1 MELSFF
7 ERKEMVE
14 NQLKTRYTIKSQ
26 RKRCK
31 NMKKILEDIKTNTY
45 ERFYLFYGEEK
56 YMISQMKNQ
65 LKKALVSEDDTMN
78 YSYFEGKK
86 ADSVEIAELAKTL
99 PFFSDHRF
107 IILDETGLGKKSDD
121 SFIEALKEASDTSVL
136 LFIEDSVDKRSKIYK
151 FLSKEGHVVCF
162 ESAGDKELSRW
173 LMSLLKKEGKQMS
186 SSTMRSFLYRCGS
199 DMYTLKNELE
209 KLISY
214 VGERKE
220 ITIHDLE
227 QLTSSQTT
235 NLIFVMLEAIAR
247 KQREKVL
254 TLYYD
259 LIELRESPFGILALL
274 VRQCN
279 QLLQVKDLDRLGK
292 NNGMIAKQMK
302 VPVFVAGKLKDQ
314 ASCFRWKH
322 CVICSSYV
330 RRQMR
335 RLKQERSATGLE
347 WNCY

>member
-86 ADSVEIAELAKTL
+86 ADSVEIAE
-99 PFFSDHRF
+99 P
-107 IILDETGLGKKSDD
+107 GLGKKSDD

-235 NLIFVMLEAIAR
+235 NQIFVMLEAIAR

-314 ASCFRWKH
+314 AKLFSMETLCNMLELCAKTDEA
-322 CVICSSYV
+322 I
-330 RRQMR
+330 
-335 RLKQERSATGLE
+335 KTGKISDRVGVELLLIE
-347 WNCY
+347 FSQK

>member
-121 SFIEALKEASDTSVL
+121 SFIDALKEASDTSVL

-151 FLSKEGHVVCF
+151 FLSKEG
-162 ESAGDKELSRW
+162 
-173 LMSLLKKEGKQMS
+173 
-186 SSTMRSFLYRCGS
+186 
-199 DMYTLKNELE
+199 
-209 KLISY
+209 
-214 VGERKE
+214 
-220 ITIHDLE
+220 
-227 QLTSSQTT
+227 
-235 NLIFVMLEAIAR
+235 
-247 KQREKVL
+247 
-254 TLYYD
+254 
-259 LIELRESPFGILALL
+259 
-274 VRQCN
+274 
-279 QLLQVKDLDRLGK
+279 
-292 NNGMIAKQMK
+292 GM
-302 VPVFVAGKLKDQ
+302 
-314 ASCFRWKH
+314 
-322 CVICSSYV
+322 
-330 RRQMR
+330 
-335 RLKQERSATGLE
+335 
-347 WNCY
+347 

>member
-26 RKRCK
+26 RKRSK

-121 SFIEALKEASDTSVL
+121 SFIDALKEASDTSVL

-214 VGERKE
+214 TEGREVVTAAD
-220 ITIHDLE
+220 IQAVCT
-227 QLTSSQTT
+227 TQTT
-235 NLIFVMLEAIAR
+235 NKIFDMVRAVT
-247 KQREKVL
+247 EKNQKRAL
-254 TLYYD
+254 DLYYD
-259 LIELRESPFGILALL
+259 LLTLREPPMRILFLL
-274 VRQCN
+274 AIQFRQ
-279 QLLQVKDLDRLGK
+279 
-292 NNGMIAKQMK
+292 I
-302 VPVFVAGKLKDQ
+302 
-314 ASCFRWKH
+314 
-322 CVICSSYV
+322 
-330 RRQMR
+330 
-335 RLKQERSATGLE
+335 
-347 WNCY
+347 

>member
-121 SFIEALKEASDTSVL
+121 SFIDALKEASQSGVKIKMIIRGICCILPGIEGKTDNIEVISVVGRFLEHSRIFCFGTGENMKMYIASADWMTRNTENRIYDTLRIMWKDNLKARILCS
-136 LFIEDSVDKRSKIYK
+136 DGTYK
-151 FLSKEGHVVCF
+151 KPEIKEG
-162 ESAGDKELSRW
+162 DELIDCQNYLRHEY
-173 LMSLLKKEGKQMS
+173 KVGRKI
-186 SSTMRSFLYRCGS
+186 
-199 DMYTLKNELE
+199 
-209 KLISY
+209 KL
-214 VGERKE
+214 
-220 ITIHDLE
+220 
-227 QLTSSQTT
+227 
-235 NLIFVMLEAIAR
+235 
-247 KQREKVL
+247 
-254 TLYYD
+254 
-259 LIELRESPFGILALL
+259 
-274 VRQCN
+274 
-279 QLLQVKDLDRLGK
+279 
-292 NNGMIAKQMK
+292 
-302 VPVFVAGKLKDQ
+302 
-314 ASCFRWKH
+314 
-322 CVICSSYV
+322 
-330 RRQMR
+330 
-335 RLKQERSATGLE
+335 
-347 WNCY
+347 